1 VHEAVAQLERR
12 FLAALKPTPRLTI
25 SEWADRYRM
34 LSSEDSA
41 EPGKW
46 HTDRAEFQ
54 RQIMD
59 AVSDP
64 DVTEVVFMKGSQVGW
79 TAMLGNILG
88 FYSHQDPASVLV
100 VQPTVEMAEAWSK
113 ERLAPMIRD
122 TAVLSDLFTDPRS
135 RDGHNTLRMKQFPG
149 GYVAIIGAN
158 APAGLASRPIR
169 VVLAD
174 EIDRYPVSAGTEGDP
189 LKLASKRQVTFWNR
203 KTMVGSTPTT
213 KGTSAIE
220 REFKRSDMRRFHVPC
235 PHCQAKAPL
244 RWEQVKWDK
253 ADGGVHLPETASYQ
267 CEHCGVLWSD
277 VERWESVAEGEW
289 VATAPF
295 RGVAGF
301 HLSQLYSPWVSLA
314 DMVQEFL
321 EAQGNPE
328 LLKVFVN
335 TVLGETWEEQGEAVE
350 AAGLR
355 GNCEQYGAADLP
367 DGVHF
372 ATAGVD
378 VQGDRLE
385 IEIVGWGAGDESW
398 GIRYEVLYGDPA
410 QEAVWKE
417 LDELLLEK
425 FWTESGRLVRIRA
438 ACIDTGGHH
447 SAQVLKFCRARV
459 ARLVHPIKGAAG
471 PRPVWPKRASKT
483 GNTKENI
490 WIVGVDTAK
499 DAIYGRFKIKWPQ
512 DHRGPVPGYCHLPAD
527 YDDAWFEQ
535 ATSEKVVTRYKEG
548 RPFRVWVLEKG
559 KRNEAL
565 DCRVYAFAARMSLDN
580 SKTKPSAIKQE
591 RVAADDAAPAA
602 PDDTLQTPPPV
613 VVQTMKQRPVRRM
626 RSRGVF

>member
-1 VHEAVAQLERR
+1 MHEGVARLERR

-25 SEWADRYRM
+25 SQWADRYRV

-46 HTDRAEFQ
+46 HTSRAEFQ

-59 AVSDP
+59 AVGDP
-64 DVTEVVFMKGSQVGW
+64 EVTEVVFMKGSQVGW

-122 TAVLSDLFTDPRS
+122 TAALSDLFTDPRS
-135 RDGHNTLRMKQFPG
+135 RDSSNTLRMKQFPG

-158 APAGLASRPIR
+158 APASLASRPIR

-203 KTMVGSTPTT
+203 KTMVGSTPTV
-213 KGTSAIE
+213 KGASAIE

-235 PHCQAKAPL
+235 PHCGEKAPL

-253 ADGGVHLPETASYQ
+253 AEGGEHRPETAAYQ
-267 CEHCGVLWSD
+267 CEHCGVLWND
-277 VERWESVAEGEW
+277 VERWEAVARGEW
-289 VATAPF
+289 IATAPF

-314 DMVQEFL
+314 NMVQEFL

-350 AAGLR
+350 ASGLKTHV
-355 GNCEQYGAADLP
+355 EAYGPNDLP
-367 DGVHF
+367 EKVHF

-385 IEIVGWGAGDESW
+385 VEVVGWGPGDESW

-410 QEAVWKE
+410 QQAVWKD

-425 FWTESGRLVRIRA
+425 CWTSEGRLVRVRA

-447 SAQVLKFCRARV
+447 GAQSLAFCRSRV
-459 ARLVHPIKGAAG
+459 ARKVYPIKGAAG
-471 PRPVWPKRASKT
+471 PRPVWPKRASKA
-483 GNTKENI
+483 NTKDNI

-499 DAIYGRFKIKWPQ
+499 DAIYGRFKISAP
-512 DHRGPVPGYCHLPAD
+512 GPGYCHLPAD
-527 YDDAWFEQ
+527 YDDSWFEQ
-535 ATSEKVVTRYKEG
+535 ATSETVVTRYKEG
-548 RPFRVWVLEKG
+548 RPYRIWTIPKG

-565 DCRVYAFAARMSLDN
+565 DCRVYAFAARMSLDARQ
-580 SKTKPSAIKQE
+580 TKPSTVKVEAVETKPQNGIE
-591 RVAADDAAPAA
+591 
-602 PDDTLQTPPPV
+602 PPPAQV
-613 VVQTMKQRPVRRM
+613 VATQRPKAGRRM
-626 RSRGVF
+626 RSRGLF